1 MTCQKEL
8 YVCLCVAV
16 CVSPVYYVLTTGST
30 QTKTNS
36 YLLERV
42 FEQRLPRHGDLN
54 MAGECVG
61 LEKERKGG
69 CEIKT

>member
-1 MTCQKEL
+1 MTCHKEL
-8 YVCLCVAV
+8 YVCC
-16 CVSPVYYVLTTGST
+16 CQSPVYYDLTTGST
-30 QTKTNS
+30 QTETNS

-42 FEQRLPRHGDLN
+42 FEQRLPRHRDLN

-61 LEKERKGG
+61 LEKERKSG